1 MEVKQ
6 LAKVRSVFIAALVL
20 TFLLGYG
27 IGMANVGEPGSEDD
41 PLVTKSYVDK
51 VVSELKSYL
60 DKSSSVGQ
68 SIGSFE
74 VVYLERGDRL
84 IAGKGTEIILR
95 SGIATVVDSENGG
108 IADVTDGKDLKRTE
122 RAPQNHLL
130 IVPRDDGRGLIAETN
145 VVLTVRGSF
154 KVTR

>member
-1 MEVKQ
+1 M
-6 LAKVRSVFIAALVL
+6 AKYKYALLTGLIL
-20 TFLLGYG
+20 TFLVGYG
-27 IGMANVGEPGSEDD
+27 IGMANVGEPGSQDD

-60 DKSSSVGQ
+60 DESSSGNQ
-68 SIGSFE
+68 SIGTFE
-74 VVYLERGDRL
+74 VVYLEKGDRL
-84 IAGKGTEIILR
+84 VAGKGTEIILR

-108 IADVTDGKDLKRTE
+108 IADITDGKDLRRKE
-122 RAPQNHLL
+122 RVPQNHLL

-154 KVTR
+154 KVTK

>member
-1 MEVKQ
+1 M
-6 LAKVRSVFIAALVL
+6 AKVRSVFIAGLILIFLV
-20 TFLLGYG
+20 GYG
-27 IGMANVGEPGSEDD
+27 IGMANVGEPGSQDD

-60 DKSSSVGQ
+60 DESSSGNQ
-68 SIGSFE
+68 SIGTFE
-74 VVYLERGDRL
+74 VVYLEKGDRL
-84 IAGKGTEIILR
+84 VAGKGAEIILR
-95 SGIATVVDSENGG
+95 SGIAKVVDSENGG
-108 IADVTDGKDLKRTE
+108 IADVTDGKDLRRNE

-154 KVTR
+154 KVTK

>member
-1 MEVKQ
+1 M
-6 LAKVRSVFIAALVL
+6 AKYKYALFTGLIL
-20 TFLLGYG
+20 TFLVGYG
-27 IGMANVGEPGSEDD
+27 IGMANVGEPGSQDD

-60 DKSSSVGQ
+60 DESSSGNQ
-68 SIGSFE
+68 SIGTFE
-74 VVYLERGDRL
+74 VVYLEKGDRL
-84 IAGKGTEIILR
+84 VAGKGTEIILR

-108 IADVTDGKDLKRTE
+108 IADVTDGKDLRRKE
-122 RAPQNHLL
+122 RVPQNHLL

-154 KVTR
+154 KVTK